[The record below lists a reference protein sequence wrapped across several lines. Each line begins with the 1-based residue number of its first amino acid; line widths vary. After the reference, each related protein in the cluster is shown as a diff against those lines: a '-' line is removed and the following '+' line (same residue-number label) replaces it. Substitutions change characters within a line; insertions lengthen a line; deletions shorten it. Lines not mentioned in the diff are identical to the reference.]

1 MNEDEVIEAL
11 KTALEG
17 LFPKNCTKCG
27 RKFSTFKEFLL
38 NTAHL
43 GEPIF
48 YDAVSGNTV
57 HCPPYGIVAMFN
69 CSCETTLAVR
79 INELCPVTL
88 NRLLHWV
95 NCEAKKQGVSVD
107 QIMAQIRVKV
117 DNKVLADV
125 SAKASKLSKTKK
137 QKASD

>member
-1 MNEDEVIEAL
+1 MNEEYYIEAL

-17 LFPKNCTKCG
+17 MFPKICTKCG
-27 RKFSTFKEFLL
+27 RRFSTFKEFLL
-38 NTAHL
+38 NTSHL

-69 CSCETTLAVR
+69 CSCDTTLAVR
-79 INELCPVTL
+79 ITEFPVTI
-88 NRLLHWV
+88 NSLLRWI
-95 NCEAKKQGVSVD
+95 NSDAMKQGVSVD
-107 QIMAQIRVKV
+107 QIMAQIREKV
-117 DNKVLADV
+117 DNKVLADI
-125 SAKASKLSKTKK
+125 SAKTSKLPKTKK